1 MSTTPTEILETTA
14 AALETTLAAT
24 EAAAAE
30 TVAAAESSFD
40 FDSIKA
46 IMDGFDP
53 ASLLPDL
60 EGIFGSLA
68 TVCRLAVMIGPLV
81 LLVLGLCYLFLA
93 PKEANWYFGYRCYFG
108 MGSEYAWR
116 FTQRLA
122 GMLFTGL
129 GVGLTVVMLV
139 ISSRFAHM
147 EVTAM
152 AWQALEC
159 LVWQVG
165 LVVLATVVINFTA
178 FVHFNR
184 KGQHRRKR
192 RK

>member
-1 MSTTPTEILETTA
+1 MSTTPTELLETA
-14 AALETTLAAT
+14 
-24 EAAAAE
+24 
-30 TVAAAESSFD
+30 AAAESSFD

-129 GVGLTVVMLV
+129 GGILTAVMFV
-139 ISSRFAHM
+139 ISGRFAHM

-165 LVVLATVVINFTA
+165 LVVLTTLIINFSA

-184 KGQHRRKR
+184 KGQHRRKKR
-192 RK
+192 TK

>member
-1 MSTTPTEILETTA
+1 MNTTPTEILETA
-14 AALETTLAAT
+14 AGEG
-24 EAAAAE
+24 
-30 TVAAAESSFD
+30 SFD

-46 IMDGFDP
+46 VMDGFDP

-60 EGIFGSLA
+60 EGIFGSLS
-68 TVCRLAVMIGPLV
+68 TVCRLAVMIGPV
-81 LLVLGLCYLFLA
+81 LLLLLGLAYLYLA

-129 GVGLTVVMLV
+129 GLALTAVMFV
-139 ISSRFAHM
+139 ISGRFFAM

-159 LVWQVG
+159 LLWQAG
-165 LVVLATVVINFTA
+165 LVVLATLSINFTA

-192 RK
+192 KMK